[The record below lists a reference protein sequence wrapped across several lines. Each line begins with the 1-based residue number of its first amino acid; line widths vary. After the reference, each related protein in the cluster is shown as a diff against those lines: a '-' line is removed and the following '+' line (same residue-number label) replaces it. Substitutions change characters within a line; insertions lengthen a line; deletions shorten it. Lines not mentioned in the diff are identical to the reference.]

1 MEKLTIVSLDGH
13 AQMPP
18 SAWPEFLEKRY
29 HDKLPGLNAEN
40 ELYTAIMGRFGT
52 RNHGGDQLD
61 IFDTDH
67 ALRNGGAQGVWSLEP
82 RIAQMDREGIAAE
95 FIHNGDSRACGIF
108 FQSSNTDYPM
118 ELCQAGVKAYNRWL
132 HATFGPEPDRLY
144 LIGMQGGAPW
154 RDVGE
159 LVEELDWTAD
169 HGFRAATVPG
179 YVVYPGLPPLFDPY
193 WDPYWARCEE
203 RGIHLWM
210 HAGQGERQGELGA
223 IFHRVRKQIEN
234 EKGDLNEAAIRLSTE
249 FNKGQIFASVKP
261 RRAMWQMM
269 MGGVFDRFPKL
280 RLVLSEIYGDWMPRT
295 FKYLDE
301 QFEAHGDKL
310 PAKHKPSEYWQSN
323 CINGLSF
330 IRRCEVAMRHE
341 IGVDTMAFGRDY
353 PHGEGTWPNT
363 TLWLRD
369 ALGGIPETEAR
380 AILSGNAIRILGL
393 DQTNLDSIAARI
405 GLPAGEVFGKHPP
418 LPEDLVAH
426 FQKRAQYTAEPE
438 GDERIPEMDVMMQ
451 EDLWRVRA
459 LA

>member
-29 HDKLPGLNAEN
+29 HNHLPGLNAEN
-40 ELYTAIMGRFGT
+40 ELFTAIMGRFMT
-52 RNHGGDQLD
+52 RNHGGDSLD
-61 IFDTDH
+61 IFDTDK
-67 ALRNGGAQGVWSLEP
+67 ALRDGGWQGVWKLEP

-223 IFHRVRKQIEN
+223 IFHRVRKQIEQ
-234 EKGDLNEAAIRLSTE
+234 EKGDLNEAAIRLSSE

-261 RRAMWQMM
+261 RRAMWQLM

-295 FKYLDE
+295 FKFLDE

-310 PAKHKPSEYWQSN
+310 PAKYKPSEYWQSN

-363 TLWLRD
+363 TVWLRD
-369 ALGGIPETEAR
+369 ALGGIPEAESR

-393 DQTNLDSIAARI
+393 DQAKLDSIAARI
-405 GLPAGEVFGKHPP
+405 GLPASEVFGEHPP

-426 FQKRAQYTAEPE
+426 FQKRAQYTAAPE
-438 GDERIPEMDVMMQ
+438 GDERIPEMDVMMR

-459 LA
+459 IA

>member
-29 HDKLPGLNAEN
+29 HGKLPALNAEN
-40 ELYTAIMGRFGT
+40 ELYTAIMGRFMT
-52 RNHGGDQLD
+52 RNYGGDSLD
-61 IFDTDH
+61 LIDTDK
-67 ALRNGGAQGVWSLEP
+67 ALRDGGWQGVWNLDA

-159 LVEELDWTAD
+159 LVDELDWTAD
-169 HGFRAATVPG
+169 HGFRATTVPG
-179 YVVYPGLPPLFDPY
+179 YVVYPGLPPLFDRY

-223 IFHRVRKQIEN
+223 IFHRVRKQIEQ
-234 EKGDLNEAAIRLSTE
+234 EKGDLNEAAIRLSSE

-261 RRAMWQMM
+261 RRAMWQLM

-301 QFEAHGDKL
+301 QFEAHQGKL

-369 ALGGIPETEAR
+369 ALGGIPEAEAR

-393 DQTNLDSIAARI
+393 DQAKLDGIAARI
-405 GLPAGEVFGKHPP
+405 GLPANEVFGDHPP
-418 LPEDLVAH
+418 VPEALVAH
-426 FQKRAQYTAEPE
+426 FQKRGQYTADPE

>member
-29 HDKLPGLNAEN
+29 HDKLPALNAEN
-40 ELYTAIMGRFGT
+40 ELYTTIMGRFMT
-52 RNHGGDQLD
+52 RNHGSDSLD
-61 IFDTDH
+61 VFDIDH
-67 ALRNGGAQGVWSLEP
+67 ALRDGGWQGVWNLDA

-154 RDVGE
+154 RDVDE
-159 LVEELDWTAD
+159 AIAELDWTAD
-169 HGFRAATVPG
+169 HGFRATTVPG
-179 YVVYPGLPPLFDPY
+179 YVGYPGQPPLFDPY

-203 RGIHLWM
+203 HGIHLWM

-223 IFHRVRKQIEN
+223 IFHRVRKQIEQ
-234 EKGDLNEAAIRLSTE
+234 EKGDLNEAAIRLSGE

-261 RRAMWQMM
+261 RRAMWQLM

-295 FKYLDE
+295 FKFLDE
-301 QFEAHGDKL
+301 QFEAHKDKL

-369 ALGGIPETEAR
+369 ALGGIPEAESR

-393 DQTNLDSIAARI
+393 DQGKLDAIAARI
-405 GLPAGEVFGKHPP
+405 GLPTSEVFGKHPP
-418 LPEDLVAH
+418 VPEALVAH
-426 FQKRAQYTAEPE
+426 FQKRGQYTADPE
-438 GDERIPEMDVMMQ
+438 GDERIPEMNVMMQ